1 MKAMPGNLREQC
13 LEIDLTC
20 APELIPGL
28 ERAYDRD
35 PQSAFL
41 FSDLARPYD
50 RKIGWSYASFAYWKK
65 PTLQTLT
72 SAPVLIV
79 FFVVATIYRL
89 YVKAAVVLY
98 LPLLLIDLPDRAR
111 LRERTSAGR
120 KPDGVGSR
128 TAIQSAVGGLAL
140 VGLLS
145 LGGWPEIQAALESW
159 LDDKLLAVWKAASL
173 SELLPKGVLSLL
185 LLQAAAYLTG
195 FGSETMA
202 CWARADSGEKPP
214 SAVARRWVS
223 IAQGFYVAQV
233 VLVVALIVGIFT
245 ALAPNAILI
254 LGHLWRFLI

>member
-50 RKIGWSYASFAYWKK
+50 RKTGWSYASPSFSYWKR
-65 PTLQTLT
+65 PTLRTLT

-111 LRERTSAGR
+111 LRERTSAGKKR
-120 KPDGVGSR
+120 DGGGSR
-128 TAIQSAVGGLAL
+128 MAIQSAVGGLAL

-145 LGGWPEIQAALESW
+145 LGG
-159 LDDKLLAVWKAASL
+159 
-173 SELLPKGVLSLL
+173 
-185 LLQAAAYLTG
+185 
-195 FGSETMA
+195 
-202 CWARADSGEKPP
+202 
-214 SAVARRWVS
+214 
-223 IAQGFYVAQV
+223 
-233 VLVVALIVGIFT
+233 
-245 ALAPNAILI
+245 
-254 LGHLWRFLI
+254 